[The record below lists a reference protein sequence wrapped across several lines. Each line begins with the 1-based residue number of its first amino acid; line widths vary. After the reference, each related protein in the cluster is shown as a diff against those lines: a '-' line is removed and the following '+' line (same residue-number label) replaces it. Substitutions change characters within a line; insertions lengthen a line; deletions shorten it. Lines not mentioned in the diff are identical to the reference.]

1 MPVPVTID
9 EHSNY
14 LARLLAIVRLFAAV
28 HESGSGPSRHFVAM
42 QNLVAIEGITDIEQ
56 AVPMSSRLARCKG
69 RTPSPRRLRAGQRS
83 NVVTPRS
90 CGLNSRPFSTT
101 STTAKEASVQRK
113 NPVANGKSVPS

>member
-56 AVPMSSRLARCKG
+56 AVPMSSRLARCSG
-69 RTPSPRRLRAGQRS
+69 RTPSSRGHLELSHLGRDFGPRPLSRHLPHGQALGPARFHS
-83 NVVTPRS
+83 LLKLAAL
-90 CGLNSRPFSTT
+90 GF
-101 STTAKEASVQRK
+101 
-113 NPVANGKSVPS
+113 